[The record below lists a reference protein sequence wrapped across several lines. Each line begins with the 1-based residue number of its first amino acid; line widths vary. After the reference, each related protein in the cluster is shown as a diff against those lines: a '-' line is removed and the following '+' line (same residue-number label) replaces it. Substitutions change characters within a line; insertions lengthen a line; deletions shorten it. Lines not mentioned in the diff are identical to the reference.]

1 MQLFRSTSQWAGL
14 IGVLF
19 FVAFEKSLQIAP
31 AFPIL
36 QFGLKGRRASSGAFF
51 LPVIFFLIWCGLLFY
66 NLSKCICVNAY
77 SALVSLSMTISLK
90 HLGVHYVHASTWMK
104 MFSLKVEFLKIFL
117 FMSKAVDLL
126 LCNKS
131 STVEYI
137 LVRLHVLILTKSQAG
152 GWELRCVA

>member
-1 MQLFRSTSQWAGL
+1 
-14 IGVLF
+14 
-19 FVAFEKSLQIAP
+19 
-31 AFPIL
+31 
-36 QFGLKGRRASSGAFF
+36 
-51 LPVIFFLIWCGLLFY
+51 
-66 NLSKCICVNAY
+66 
-77 SALVSLSMTISLK
+77 
-90 HLGVHYVHASTWMK
+90 MK